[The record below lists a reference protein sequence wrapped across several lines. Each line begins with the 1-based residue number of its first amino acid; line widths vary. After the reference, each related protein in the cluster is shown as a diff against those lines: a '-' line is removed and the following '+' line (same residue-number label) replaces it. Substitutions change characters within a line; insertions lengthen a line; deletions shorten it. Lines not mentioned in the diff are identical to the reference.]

1 MKTPVLHPVG
11 IVVLLGVI
19 RLAIIVVLQA
29 VQVHLLEVPVVVV
42 VPHVVIN

>member
-1 MKTPVLHPVG
+1 MKTPGLHPVG

-19 RLAIIVVLQA
+19 RLAIIVLQA

>member
-1 MKTPVLHPVG
+1 MKTPGLHPVG
-11 IVVLLGVI
+11 IVVLPGVI
-19 RLAIIVVLQA
+19 RLAIIVLQA